1 MKNSKKKSW
10 EEENNKQKEPIVRKL
25 RIENNLVETLN
36 LVHWESETEFCSLTN
51 MEQII
56 KIDECSSSKNTN
68 QTKHMNTLI
77 ELTTTSLKTMHW
89 LSQTWMYPR
98 NTSTNNTKCTS
109 KYQIKGNKR
118 VKILFLSLISN
129 KHITMQVKLS
139 HNWSK
144 ALSMVMSFA
153 VKKDS
158 YKI

>member
-89 LSQTWMYPR
+89 LSQTWM
-98 NTSTNNTKCTS
+98 
-109 KYQIKGNKR
+109 
-118 VKILFLSLISN
+118 
-129 KHITMQVKLS
+129 
-139 HNWSK
+139 
-144 ALSMVMSFA
+144 
-153 VKKDS
+153 
-158 YKI
+158 